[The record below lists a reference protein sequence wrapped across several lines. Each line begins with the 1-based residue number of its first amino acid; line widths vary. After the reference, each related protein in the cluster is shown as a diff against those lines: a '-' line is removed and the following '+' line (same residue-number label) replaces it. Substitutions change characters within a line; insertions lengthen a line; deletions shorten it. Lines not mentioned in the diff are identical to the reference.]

1 MQNKGFQDMKNDL
14 QMFFKDIEN
23 GKYGQRIKELF
34 MNKESSE

>member
-1 MQNKGFQDMKNDL
+1 MKNKGFQDMKNDL
-14 QMFFKDIEN
+14 QIFFKDIEN